1 VRVALVPVLALGQ
14 LLERVFGRRAG
25 KGPFQRIGVFV
36 PVVVLGD
43 ALAETQGVEDD
54 ADEEQR
60 AEIAGIKE
68 FLPRQLNEA
77 ETVAA
82 IAEAA
87 VASIPDMGKVIAV
100 RKGKYTGQ
108 MDFGA
113 VGAIIKA
120 RLGLY
125 KDDGWCLFTALGCR
139 VESKPC
145 VIGCRFCRGTRQS
158 TERLQEKFWTESQ
171 KSATLKDVNVD

>member
-1 VRVALVPVLALGQ
+1 MRVAVAPILALGQ

-25 KGPFQRIGVFV
+25 QGPFQRIGVFV
-36 PVVVLGD
+36 PVVVLGHAATEAQRGD
-43 ALAETQGVEDD
+43 HD
-54 ADEEQR
+54 ADEEHR
-60 AEIAGIKE
+60 AEIAGIEE

-87 VASIPDMGKVIAV
+87 VASIPDMGKVMAV

-120 RLGLY
+120 RLG
-125 KDDGWCLFTALGCR
+125 
-139 VESKPC
+139 
-145 VIGCRFCRGTRQS
+145 
-158 TERLQEKFWTESQ
+158 
-171 KSATLKDVNVD
+171 